1 MNDYII
7 LNSQDREH
15 LLFTIEESLKI
26 SQRFQFFLW
35 AQGALQ
41 GLILHETL
49 LCAYGDM
56 AKRQFKHELF
66 SDALLDS
73 EVEQKIVHPVH
84 GLLPRLIELWL
95 HDGGKPCLFH
105 LDAESATALHSG
117 RQQLGSDLQRC
128 GFDHV
133 AAHGVRQVQSDYGSF
148 FVFIGT
154 APHSLR
160 AGYLLELLM
169 PYLHAALHRILA
181 DESSVQSVEILVSN
195 PLSMRER
202 QVLQWVRSGKSNKE
216 IAHILGISPLTVK
229 NHVHKILRKLKVSNR
244 AQAVGL
250 STASRLF
257 SPDDAQ

>member
-15 LLFTIEESLKI
+15 LLFTIEASLKI
-26 SQRFQFFLW
+26 SKRFQFFLW
-35 AQGALQ
+35 TQGALQ
-41 GLILHETL
+41 GLILHEML

-66 SDALLDS
+66 TDALLDS
-73 EVEQKIVHPVH
+73 EVEQKIAQPEH

-95 HDGGKPCLFH
+95 HDGGKPCLFPP
-105 LDAESATALHSG
+105 DAESATESA
-117 RQQLGSDLQRC
+117 RQQLCSDLQRC

-133 AAHGVRQVQSDYGSF
+133 AAHGVRQIESDYGSF

-154 APHSLR
+154 VPHSLR
-160 AGYLLELLM
+160 EGYLLELLM

-181 DESSVQSVEILVSN
+181 DESSAQSLAIAASN

-202 QVLQWVRSGKSNKE
+202 QVLQWLGSGKSNKE
-216 IAHILGISPLTVK
+216 IAQILGISPLTVK
-229 NHVHKILRKLKVSNR
+229 NHVQRILRKLKVSNR

-250 STASRLF
+250 GAASRLF
-257 SPDDAQ
+257 SPDDRQ